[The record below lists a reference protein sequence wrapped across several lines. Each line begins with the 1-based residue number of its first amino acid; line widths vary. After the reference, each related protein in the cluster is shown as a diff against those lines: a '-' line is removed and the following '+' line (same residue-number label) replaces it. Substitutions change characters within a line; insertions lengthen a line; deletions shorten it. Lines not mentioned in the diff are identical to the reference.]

1 MSKCRRFRKKTKG
14 TVDRPRL
21 CVYKSNLNVYA
32 QIVDDLA
39 GRTLVS
45 ASTLQLGQKGN
56 LSGAVSVGTQL
67 AEAALKAN
75 VRTVFFDRRGYRYT
89 GKVKALA
96 DAARKAGLEF

>member
-14 TVDRPRL
+14 TLDKPRL
-21 CVYKSNLNVYA
+21 FVYKSNLNVYA
-32 QIVDDLA
+32 QIVDDSQ
-39 GRTLVS
+39 GKTLVS
-45 ASTLQLGQKGN
+45 ASTLQLGEKGTV
-56 LSGAVSVGTQL
+56 SGAVLVGTKL

-75 VRTVFFDRRGYRYT
+75 VTTVFFDRRSYRYT